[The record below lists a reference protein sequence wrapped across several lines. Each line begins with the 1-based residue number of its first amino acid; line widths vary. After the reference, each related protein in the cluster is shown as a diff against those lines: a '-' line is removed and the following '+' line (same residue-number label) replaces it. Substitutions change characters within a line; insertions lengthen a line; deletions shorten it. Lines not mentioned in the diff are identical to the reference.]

1 MTSFVTSSRFDRFAE
16 RVSRAIGHPITF
28 ALGLSFVLGWLCSGP
43 AFQFSDSW
51 HLILNSPTTAFTFL
65 IALVIESTARR
76 NNEAMHQKLDELIR
90 AVEGARNEVMGVEK
104 VDGDE
109 SGEENRK

>member
-1 MTSFVTSSRFDRFAE
+1 MPSLATSSRFDRFAE
-16 RVSRAIGHPITF
+16 RVSRAVGHPVTF
-28 ALGLSFVLGWLCSGP
+28 FLGLSFVLGWLCSGRMLGY
-43 AFQFSDSW
+43 SDSW

-90 AVEGARNEVMGVEK
+90 ALEGARNEVMGVEK
-104 VDGDE
+104 VD
-109 SGEENRK
+109 SGRSEEK